1 MNQLSEDSD
10 MQHLGYDRKIRNS
23 QENLPVEFDACISRQ
38 KLPVQPVCDGV
49 CWSVQWAAH
58 DRGRLADF

>member
-1 MNQLSEDSD
+1 